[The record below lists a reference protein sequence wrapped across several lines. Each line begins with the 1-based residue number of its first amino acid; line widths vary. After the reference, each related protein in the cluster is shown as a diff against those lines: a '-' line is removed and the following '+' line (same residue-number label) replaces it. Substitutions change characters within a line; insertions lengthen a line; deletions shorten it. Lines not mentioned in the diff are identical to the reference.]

1 LVSKQL
7 PRWDAAFVIYAA
19 EWWRRKYDGS
29 SWSWNKVFASFDADY
44 QELNTF
50 TRNHMVETG
59 LRFWGREVRVLNGQS
74 RYLGTVAIEG
84 GLPLNQLTGSGGW
97 LGRVF
102 KSAIPKYIRLQNSG
116 ISAAMIVSEYVDY
129 FPKTYSNEQIYSILG
144 DMVQTVAELKKE
156 HQLDQRANPVNW
168 LDSHSPAWREKF
180 PLPLDQ
186 DVSTALLSDMVY
198 TAVKAQES
206 TGAPFR
212 AIRKLSSNCTLQME
226 IELLPFVLLDDAF
239 PGKSSESIPA
249 KMDVELLDHLGASQS
264 IGYAFKTTYQ
274 SKPAIRMNRSSY
286 RLKGTQVANGYLI
299 RFKSLGEIISDIPL
313 V

>member
-1 LVSKQL
+1 
-7 PRWDAAFVIYAA
+7 
-19 EWWRRKYDGS
+19 
-29 SWSWNKVFASFDADY
+29 
-44 QELNTF
+44 
-50 TRNHMVETG
+50 
-59 LRFWGREVRVLNGQS
+59 
-74 RYLGTVAIEG
+74 
-84 GLPLNQLTGSGGW
+84 
-97 LGRVF
+97 
-102 KSAIPKYIRLQNSG
+102 
-116 ISAAMIVSEYVDY
+116 MIVSEYVDY

-226 IELLPFVLLDDAF
+226 IELLPFVLLEDAF

-313 V
+313 VGGEELDIEAPWVFTQQAEEWILEGAAGVSTRAPKVRILYSDHFICGVVDETSQ